1 MQSKLS
7 ILRSTTFAV
16 VAATLLAAPLAH
28 AQIKLRYAHVGVA
41 DAPQTKYADEVA
53 KLVKERTNG
62 RIEIQVFPNSQLG
75 GVGELVDGVKS
86 GAISMGHHDFA
97 SLGKIVPSTAVF
109 NTPFVYRDPEHSL
122 RATNEKSS
130 PALVK
135 INQQLVEKGNMRIV
149 GSFFQGTR
157 ELTSKEKVLSPKDM
171 AGKKYRGVPVKLWSS
186 MLTGMGAVATPVE
199 VSELATALAT
209 GLVVGQ
215 ENPLPNIYNL
225 KLYEVQKYV
234 MMTNHMQSV
243 LSVFVNEKVWQS
255 IPAADRKIMEDT
267 MAEVGAKTLQWD
279 RETAAK
285 YRADL
290 EAKGMVFVEAKDG
303 LDIAAFQTAVLAQ
316 VNKDFPEWTG
326 YIEQIRAVK

>member
-1 MQSKLS
+1 
-7 ILRSTTFAV
+7 
-16 VAATLLAAPLAH
+16 
-28 AQIKLRYAHVGVA
+28 
-41 DAPQTKYADEVA
+41 
-53 KLVKERTNG
+53 
-62 RIEIQVFPNSQLG
+62 
-75 GVGELVDGVKS
+75 
-86 GAISMGHHDFA
+86 
-97 SLGKIVPSTAVF
+97 
-109 NTPFVYRDPEHSL
+109 
-122 RATNEKSS
+122 
-130 PALVK
+130 
-135 INQQLVEKGNMRIV
+135 MRII

-255 IPAADRKIMEDT
+255 IPAGDRKIIEDT
-267 MAEVGAKTLQWD
+267 MAEVGAKTLDWD
-279 RETAAK
+279 KQTAAK

-290 EAKGMVFVEAKDG
+290 EAKGMVFVEEKDG
-303 LDIAAFQTAVLAQ
+303 LDIAGVPEGGAGAGQQGLPRVDRLHRADPGGEVAACADARRASPAGDRGEPRSMTRLLTACA
-316 VNKDFPEWTG
+316 PRCAG
-326 YIEQIRAVK
+326 